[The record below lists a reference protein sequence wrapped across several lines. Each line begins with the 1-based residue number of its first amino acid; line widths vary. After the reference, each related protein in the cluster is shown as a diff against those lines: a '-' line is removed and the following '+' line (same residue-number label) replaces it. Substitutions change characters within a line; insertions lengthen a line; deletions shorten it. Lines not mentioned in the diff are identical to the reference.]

1 MSLLVY
7 VIKILLYVKKKKYM
21 VLLLLSKLFVSGMDI
36 LLFKGKELNVI
47 ILMLSIVYMYV
58 CSSVVD
64 LICYNN

>member
-7 VIKILLYVKKKKYM
+7 VIKILLYVKKIKYM

-64 LICYNN
+64 LIC

>member
-7 VIKILLYVKKKKYM
+7 VIKILLYVKKKYM

>member
-7 VIKILLYVKKKKYM
+7 VIKILLYVKKNIYM

-36 LLFKGKELNVI
+36 LFFKGKELNVI

-58 CSSVVD
+58 CSTVL
-64 LICYNN
+64 LI

>member
-1 MSLLVY
+1 
-7 VIKILLYVKKKKYM
+7 M

-58 CSSVVD
+58 CSTVL
-64 LICYNN
+64 LI

>member
-7 VIKILLYVKKKKYM
+7 VIKILLYVKKIKYM

-36 LLFKGKELNVI
+36 LLFKVKELNVI

>member
-7 VIKILLYVKKKKYM
+7 VIKILLYVKKIKYM

>member
-7 VIKILLYVKKKKYM
+7 VIKILLYVKKIKYM

-64 LICYNN
+64 LICY

>member
-7 VIKILLYVKKKKYM
+7 VIKILLYVKKNIYM

>member
-7 VIKILLYVKKKKYM
+7 VIKILLYVKKKKYGTTII
-21 VLLLLSKLFVSGMDI
+21 VQTVCFWYGYTI
-36 LLFKGKELNVI
+36 IQGKELNVI

>member
-7 VIKILLYVKKKKYM
+7 VIKILLYVKKNIYM

-64 LICYNN
+64 LIC